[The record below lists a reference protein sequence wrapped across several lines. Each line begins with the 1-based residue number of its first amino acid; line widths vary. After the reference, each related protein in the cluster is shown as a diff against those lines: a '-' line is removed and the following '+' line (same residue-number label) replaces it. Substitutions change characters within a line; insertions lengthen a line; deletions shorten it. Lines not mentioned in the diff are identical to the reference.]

1 MPDLSAFLIIDA
13 SSGTVLSANTC
24 YLVADSVFSND
35 QWEQFETLSDSELS
49 FLARQK
55 GHKLEDIT
63 NPPD

>member
-1 MPDLSAFLIIDA
+1 MPDLSAYLIIDA
-13 SSGTVLSANTC
+13 STGAVVSASTC
-24 YLVADSVFSND
+24 YLVADNVFSND

-49 FLARQK
+49 SLARQK

>member
-49 FLARQK
+49 FLTRQK

>member
-55 GHKLEDIT
+55 GHKLADVT
-63 NPPD
+63 SPPD